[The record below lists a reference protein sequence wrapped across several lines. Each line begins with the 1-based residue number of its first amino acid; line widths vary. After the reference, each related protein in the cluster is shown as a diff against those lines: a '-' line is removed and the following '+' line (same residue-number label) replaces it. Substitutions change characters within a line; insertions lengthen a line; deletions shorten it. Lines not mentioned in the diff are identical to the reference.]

1 MTSDEPRGA
10 RALLAEMNPL
20 RARAH
25 HGALSLFP
33 QVRALLAEME
43 QQVSPMH
50 ANAHHCAARMHVLTT
65 TPCACTC
72 SPRRRAHARAHH
84 DAARMH
90 VPTTTPPPFSPQVTH
105 AEEDELQ
112 RRRLQAISASET
124 ERNRRLEEMQ
134 QTAAE
139 EEAR

>member
-10 RALLAEMNPL
+10 RALLAEMNAL

-50 ANAHHCAARMHVLTT
+50 ANAHHGAARMHVLTT
-65 TPCACTC
+65 TPCACTGA
-72 SPRRRAHARAHH
+72 PRRRAHARAHH
-84 DAARMH
+84 DA
-90 VPTTTPPPFSPQVTH
+90 PTLLTTGDP
-105 AEEDELQ
+105 
-112 RRRLQAISASET
+112 RRRGRAAAASVAGNLGV
-124 ERNRRLEEMQ
+124 RDR
-134 QTAAE
+134 A
-139 EEAR
+139 

>member
-10 RALLAEMNPL
+10 RALLAEMNAL

-25 HGALSLFP
+25 HGALSLVP

-72 SPRRRAHARAHH
+72 
-84 DAARMH
+84 
-90 VPTTTPPPFSPQVTH
+90 SPQVTH

>member
-1 MTSDEPRGA
+1 MQVLTTAPS
-10 RALLAEMNPL
+10 PL
-20 RARAH
+20 
-25 HGALSLFP
+25 SP

-43 QQVSPMH
+43 QQVH
-50 ANAHHCAARMHVLTT
+50 ASAHRGAARMHVLTT
-65 TPCACTC
+65 TQ
-72 SPRRRAHARAHH
+72 
-84 DAARMH
+84 
-90 VPTTTPPPFSPQVTH
+90 PPSSPQVTH

-124 ERNRRLEEMQ
+124 ERNRRLEEMH

>member
-1 MTSDEPRGA
+1 MQVLTTAPS
-10 RALLAEMNPL
+10 PL
-20 RARAH
+20 
-25 HGALSLFP
+25 SP

-43 QQVSPMH
+43 QQVSPVH
-50 ANAHHCAARMHVLTT
+50 ASAHHGAARMHVLTT
-65 TPCACTC
+65 TP
-72 SPRRRAHARAHH
+72 
-84 DAARMH
+84 
-90 VPTTTPPPFSPQVTH
+90 PPSSPQVTH

-124 ERNRRLEEMQ
+124 ERNRRLEEMH

>member
-1 MTSDEPRGA
+1 MCMQMPTTAPR
-10 RALLAEMNPL
+10 
-20 RARAH
+20 
-25 HGALSLFP
+25 
-33 QVRALLAEME
+33 
-43 QQVSPMH
+43 
-50 ANAHHCAARMHVLTT
+50 
-65 TPCACTC
+65 ACTC
-72 SPRRRAHARAHH
+72 
-84 DAARMH
+84 
-90 VPTTTPPPFSPQVTH
+90 SPQVTH